1 MQGWRSYVS
10 KHLFS
15 TNVKQLRI
23 PELLLQVGCLISTI
37 TQMCV
42 RFVLLL
48 FESTKLLNSSS
59 MRNLE
64 SYSFVSYENEVLP

>member
-1 MQGWRSYVS
+1 MQGWRSYVR
-10 KHLFS
+10 KHLLS

-48 FESTKLLNSSS
+48 FESTTLLNSSS